1 MEKLNLRHVVLL
13 FVFSFN
19 TFAQETVDEASMII
33 ETFKS
38 QCPSVVTRHVQ
49 DSISN
54 VQNLISTVRRL
65 KENSQCFGVT
75 GVEQTLMS
83 YDRIYQEYLVYEQ
96 EEASRRSLESQVARL
111 STLLSS
117 GGLSLPIE
125 TYLENEIYNSQVEL
139 ISVESDLERFSSFSN
154 NKSLVASQMLSGV
167 EGLIAT
173 AVTNPSC
180 FDGSGNVVSGLASNS
195 LLAAAAFTEPGT
207 SLILSTLGVIIKSI
221 RKFIHDSK
229 FDNAVEAFDNING
242 ATAVRCVSQA
252 LTDKYCEA
260 SDTMS
265 LLDMYREDRDES
277 SSKLKG
283 IALLSYELT
292 HLNHWLK
299 EVYAGSAITSEGD
312 LVNREKPILE
322 SELLKKA
329 IRYLQTYKIETE
341 KTLNKIKSDDQRREA
356 IAIAISNLVSV
367 MKTPS
372 LTPASNQ
379 FGSRSDGIQNPIF
392 LTRSESLL
400 AYQLLD
406 PSIIQTPEC
415 SDGGDPCR
423 SFISYVRYE
432 QISLNLS
439 DWANAVSNAL
449 AIVQEVLDNT
459 NIERAQTVSV
469 DAYSVVVGANA
480 DRNDGPNALQGLI
493 KIREYSNEV
502 MEELTTGSC
511 QSSNDDNCYALDDGT
526 AAPEITHPYY
536 PQIINI
542 ERTKILTEKIIDL
555 IKEAYHPRSITE
567 DNLPIECQTTN
578 EIAEFS
584 ASGDDPL
591 ESKSFKITSCI
602 TRLLKLD
609 ERGNDVY
616 FSKVRSVVDYDFQ
629 AKFKSGEFKNN
640 IDEILVDT
648 RSDLVSSLR
657 STFTQGSEE
666 LSLGEIYTGLE
677 TAMSDSKQSY
687 EEFMRFYGKGVA
699 SALRRN
705 DMGEREVADL
715 CFRTMPALT
724 ESNQSLFKLAW
735 TKCNKVAVNFYKDGP
750 TLRWKDFIKWRNGKQ
765 GKSSIFF
772 LDPNKS
778 FRQRYCSLRNYH
790 RSNRIL
796 DEYKKIN

>member
-1 MEKLNLRHVVLL
+1 MDRLKFRHFALL
-13 FVFSFN
+13 FIFSFN
-19 TFAQETVDEASMII
+19 IFAEEVVDEASMII

-65 KENSQCFGVT
+65 KENSQCFGVS
-75 GVEQTLMS
+75 GVEQTLLN
-83 YDRIYQEYLVYEQ
+83 YDRIYQEYLVYAK
-96 EEASRRSLESQVARL
+96 EEESRRSLESQVARL

-117 GGLSLPIE
+117 GNLSTSIE
-125 TYLENEIYNSQVEL
+125 SYLETEIYNSQVEL
-139 ISVESDLERFSSFSN
+139 INVESDLERFSSFSN
-154 NKSLVASQMLSGV
+154 NKSLAASQMLSGV

-180 FDGSGNVVSGLASNS
+180 FDNNGNVVSGLASNS

-229 FDNAVEAFDNING
+229 FNKTLEAFDNING

-265 LLDMYREDRDES
+265 LLDMYREDRDEGNS
-277 SSKLKG
+277 NLEG
-283 IALLSYELT
+283 ISLLSYELKY
-292 HLNHWLK
+292 LSLWLK

-322 SELLKKA
+322 SELLKKV

-341 KTLNKIKSDDQRREA
+341 KTLRKITSEDQRREA
-356 IAIAISNLVSV
+356 IATAISNLVSV

-372 LTPASNQ
+372 LTPGNTRN
-379 FGSRSDGIQNPIF
+379 FGDEIQNPIF
-392 LTRSESLL
+392 LTRSSSLL

-406 PSIIQTPEC
+406 PSIVDTPVC
-415 SDGGDPCR
+415 DANGNKCP
-423 SFISYVRYE
+423 SFISYIRFKR
-432 QISLNLS
+432 ISLNLT
-439 DWANAVSNAL
+439 DWASSVGNAL
-449 AIVQEVLDNT
+449 SIVQEVLDNV

-469 DAYSVVVGANA
+469 DAYSVVVAANA
-480 DRNDGPNALQGLI
+480 DRSDGPNALQGLLKI
-493 KIREYSNEV
+493 KKYSSTV
-502 MEELTTGSC
+502 MDNLIKGSC
-511 QSSNDDNCYALDDGT
+511 NSSDDENCYSLDDGRVM
-526 AAPEITHPYY
+526 AEITHPYY
-536 PQIINI
+536 PQVINI
-542 ERTKILTEKIIDL
+542 ERTKELTEKIIEL
-555 IKEAYHPRSITE
+555 IKEAYHPRTITE
-567 DNLPIECQTTN
+567 DNLPGECQTTN
-578 EIAEFS
+578 KIAEFS
-584 ASGDDPL
+584 TNGEDPL

-602 TRLLKLD
+602 TKLLKLD

-616 FSKVRSVVDYDFQ
+616 FSKIRSVVDYDLQ
-629 AKFKSGEFKNN
+629 ARYKSGEFENN
-640 IDEILVDT
+640 IEDILIGT

-677 TAMSDSKQSY
+677 TAMSDSKESY
-687 EEFMRFYGKGVA
+687 DVFMKFYSKGVV
-699 SALRRN
+699 SALQRT

-715 CFRTMPALT
+715 CFRIMPALR
-724 ESNQSLFKLAW
+724 ESNQSLFKSAW
-735 TKCNKVAVNFYKDGP
+735 LKCNKVSLNFYKDGP
-750 TLRWKDFIKWRNGKQ
+750 SLRWKDFIKWRNGKQ

-778 FRQRYCSLRNYH
+778 FRQKYCSLRNYH